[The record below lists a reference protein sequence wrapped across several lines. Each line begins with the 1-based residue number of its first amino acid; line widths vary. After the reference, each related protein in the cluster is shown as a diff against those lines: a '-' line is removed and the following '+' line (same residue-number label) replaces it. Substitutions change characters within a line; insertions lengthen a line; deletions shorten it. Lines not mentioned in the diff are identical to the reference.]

1 MVHMPRPRFL
11 KFLQWAIVSAI
22 FVFLGKMVWE
32 QWAQIE
38 KSSFTFEPIS
48 LAVST
53 LIFAFS
59 YFIHVWAWYLITL
72 KLKVAVPFR
81 ETVENWFY
89 SQLGKYLPGKVWLL
103 LGRFHMY
110 ESKGKSKKG
119 IWLALYFELVIVIVA
134 GGLIFLASIASFER
148 SRFYIGETTSWFLLP
163 FLLALVFLHPRVLQ
177 KVINWILRRFQKED
191 IFLSISY
198 ADVLWILSVSFLSW
212 LAGGIGFYFFI
223 QSVFPV
229 SVDEILFLTGALA
242 FSNTLGMIAIFAPS
256 GLGVREG
263 SLVYILSGVM
273 PGPVAVIISVL
284 SRIWVT
290 FIEIGLIGVIYLLGN
305 ARKILRKRKP
315 YVQA

>member
-1 MVHMPRPRFL
+1 MPRFRFL
-11 KFLQWAIVSAI
+11 KLLQWTIVSAI
-22 FVFLGKMVWE
+22 FIFLGKMVWE
-32 QWAQIE
+32 QWAQLQE
-38 KSSFTFEPIS
+38 SSFTFEPVS
-48 LAVST
+48 LILST

-72 KLKVAVPFR
+72 KLGIAIPFR
-81 ETVENWFY
+81 ETMESWFY
-89 SQLGKYLPGKVWLL
+89 SQLGKYLPGKIWLV
-103 LGRFHMY
+103 LGRFHLY

-148 SRFYIGETTSWFLLP
+148 ARPYFGETTGWLLFP
-163 FLLALVFLHPRVLQ
+163 FLLAMAFLHPRVLQ
-177 KVINWILRRFQKED
+177 EVINWILRRFKQEA

-198 ADVLWILSVSFLSW
+198 PDVLWILSVCILSW
-212 LAGGIGFYFFI
+212 LAGGIGFYLFI

-229 SVDEILFLTGALA
+229 SSDQILFLTGALA
-242 FSNTLGMIAIFAPS
+242 FSNTLGMIALFAPS

-284 SRIWVT
+284 TRIWMT
-290 FIEIGLIGVIYLLGN
+290 LIEIGLIGVIYLAGY
-305 ARKILRKRKP
+305 ARKALVGR
-315 YVQA
+315 